1 MKNFWGFGPWKKSKK
16 DSELKGK
23 PRFAGFA
30 LLERLGKG
38 GFKGDPARRPCLPR
52 LLHAYRGAR
61 QTMPHGQ

>member
-38 GFKGDPARRPCLPR
+38 GFGEV
-52 LLHAYRGAR
+52 
-61 QTMPHGQ
+61 